1 MNYSDMIKQENTD
14 SQYQPWSQYRKTL
27 TDYISKGLA
36 SNIKK
41 GSWIAIWG
49 AGGCNDI
56 DVVTLS
62 KDYKLLLIDQDV
74 EKLTQVRKN
83 LGLNSDNCKVADVGF
98 WSITDDDYEM
108 FQALLMD
115 KAPMCDIEK
124 YFQDLIDNMSQP
136 INLTEYK
143 VECSVVVGLASQ
155 LNARFAAIMQLNK
168 DNIKH
173 LDMDRIN
180 AILNHMN
187 SLATERLYISMR
199 QLTTGMVITGYE
211 VDVFYDLESA
221 EQNQEILE
229 EVLDYGTKGG
239 RFLSGNE
246 NNYIKVAGNEYWHSL
261 IYKTILMDKLEDIGS
276 CKVIN
281 WPFSENKF
289 YNMLIVSLVCV
300 IN

>member
-14 SQYQPWSQYRKTL
+14 SQYQLWSQYRKTL

-83 LGLNSDNCKVADVGF
+83 LGLNPDNCKVADVGF